1 MNKPVI
7 LLSFRQLCYFGIHI
21 GHDSNNY
28 LFLSSWIFLGWH
40 KNIFIINLYKTFLN
54 LRFAVSLFNSC
65 ALKRRPVVFVCIRS
79 VFGPLVARYGF
90 VSGEIFNIYWW
101 IFGTLTNFYRI
112 LGWNQLLVRLMMR
125 NKYKLRFRDK
135 KRLANF
141 FGLVMHR
148 RRLPAAGFVTSVL
161 DNLGPVDEF
170 LAARLPCVGIVD
182 SNVPSWNILMPV
194 PGNDDSSICVNF
206 YCYLLSR
213 SLLSGKVSFVYNW
226 KKKIKRVVRSP
237 VKFRNINNFIYVYS
251 NLFRNY
257 DKKDFFRVFD
267 DMRQSQ
273 IPYNISI
280 TESINFWLQESEI
293 VKTFSIYRKEL
304 FTLIKEDRPNEH
316 INMHFELY

>member
-21 GHDSNNY
+21 GHDSSNY

-40 KNIFIINLYKTFLN
+40 KNIFIINLYKTFLS
-54 LRFAVSLFNSC
+54 LRFAVNLFSS
-65 ALKRRPVVFVCIRS
+65 AASRRRPVVFVCIRS

-90 VSGEIFNIYWW
+90 VCGEVFNIYWW

-112 LGWNQLLVRLMMR
+112 LGWNQLLVKLMMR
-125 NKYKLRFRDK
+125 NKYKLRFKDK
-135 KRLANF
+135 KRLASF
-141 FGLVMHR
+141 FGLVVHR

-182 SNVPSWNILMPV
+182 SNVPSWNLLMPV

-213 SLLSGKVSFVYNW
+213 SLLSGKVSFVINW
-226 KKKIKRVVRSP
+226 KKKVRRIVKTP
-237 VKFRNINNFIYVYS
+237 IKFRNINNFIYVYS

-257 DKKDFFRVFD
+257 DQKKFFEVFD

-273 IPYNISI
+273 IPFNISI
-280 TESINFWLQESEI
+280 TEAINFWLQESEI

-304 FTLIKEDRPNEH
+304 FISVKEDKPTEH
-316 INMHFELY
+316 INMLFELN